1 MIFIYSVECSEL
13 QQILEM
19 KFNNPDS
26 VEITRLEASI
36 RFTYRRCIRNATDPF
51 KRIVWAVLGCCDI
64 MDEHS
69 EVAKTVDDYLW
80 LKLSLVRT
88 DYDKDDHVKYGDLQV
103 CV

>member
-1 MIFIYSVECSEL
+1 M
-13 QQILEM
+13 
-19 KFNNPDS
+19 
-26 VEITRLEASI
+26 EIHRLEASV

-51 KRIVWAVLGCCDI
+51 KRIVWAILGCCDI

-88 DYDKDDHVKYGDLQV
+88 DYDKDDHIKYEDLQV
-103 CV
+103 KKYRVNKRDNLELIFYCL